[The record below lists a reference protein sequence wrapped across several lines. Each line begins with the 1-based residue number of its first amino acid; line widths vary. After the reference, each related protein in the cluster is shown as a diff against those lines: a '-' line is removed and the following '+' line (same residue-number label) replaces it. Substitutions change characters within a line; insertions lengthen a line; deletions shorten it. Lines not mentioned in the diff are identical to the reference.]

1 VIVRLPGIYAPQ
13 HDTALLIRA
22 LRASG
27 LAPGRH
33 ILDICTGTG
42 VVAVAAA
49 AMGAASVTAI
59 DLSRRAVMSARAN
72 SFVRRADVVVRRG
85 NLFAPIADER
95 FDLVLCNPPY
105 VPAIS
110 ARLPRHTRGRS
121 WDAGPDGRAL
131 VDRVCECVV
140 TALRPGGTLLL
151 THTAVIGAEVT
162 LAQLAAQGL
171 SASVVMARRVP
182 FGPVMTKR
190 SNALVAKGLIGV
202 GEQTEELVVIA
213 ATAPSAATVTE
224 ASLADSR
231 AAEQAYE
238 TVRLAG

>member
-27 LAPGRH
+27 LARDRH
-33 ILDICTGTG
+33 VLDLCTGTG
-42 VVAVAAA
+42 VVAVSAA

-59 DLSRRAVMSARAN
+59 DLSRRAVISARAN
-72 SFVRRADVVVRRG
+72 SIVQRADVVVRRG
-85 NLFAPIADER
+85 NLFAPVADER

-110 ARLPRHTRGRS
+110 VRLPRHTRGRS

-131 VDRVCECVV
+131 VDRVCKGVV

-151 THTAVIGAEVT
+151 THTAMIDAEVT
-162 LAQLAAQGL
+162 LDLLAAQGL
-171 SASVVMARRVP
+171 SASVVMSSRVP

-190 SNALVAKGLIGV
+190 SNTLVAKGLIGV

-213 ATAPSAATVTE
+213 ATAPDAATVTE
-224 ASLADSR
+224 LPLAQSR
-231 AAEQAYE
+231 AAEHAND